1 MLIIRYYIDLIEKNE
16 YNVDSEELKKYFPL
30 ETVVTGMLKIYQRL
44 LGLTFTKIGKTQRA
58 IISLQSVV

>member
-1 MLIIRYYIDLIEKNE
+1 MIIRYYIDLIEKNE

-30 ETVVTGMLKIYQRL
+30 ETVVSGMLKIYQRL
-44 LGLTFTKIGKTQRA
+44 LGLTFTKIGRTQRA

>member
-30 ETVVTGMLKIYQRL
+30 ETVVSGMLKIYQRL
-44 LGLTFTKIGKTQRA
+44 LGLTFTKIGRTQIA

>member
-1 MLIIRYYIDLIEKNE
+1 MIIRYYIDLIEKNE

-44 LGLTFTKIGKTQRA
+44 LGLTFTKIGRTQRA

>member
-30 ETVVTGMLKIYQRL
+30 ETVVSGMLKIYQRL
-44 LGLTFTKIGKTQRA
+44 LGLTFTKIGRTQRA

>member
-30 ETVVTGMLKIYQRL
+30 ETVVSGMLKIYQRL
-44 LGLTFTKIGKTQRA
+44 LGLTFTKIGRTQRA
-58 IISLQSVV
+58 IISLQSIV